1 STPPRKPARTAAQ
14 VPSPSKW
21 GEVVSSLPV
30 VRLSEQSSLGS
41 PSKRLGFS
49 PQVGFGDASL
59 SLWSPEPLAKPKA
72 PGQSALASEFWR
84 THERYALQRS
94 REAARQAEI
103 KKEEIPQTTHSE
115 TTIQSQTQVQWKPG
129 VQSSPSLE
137 AYLPTLA
144 TRSEPLTLPVAAQE
158 AHPPQAP
165 PRKPPAAEEAY
176 EQLLEGLA
184 RRLAASPAEDR
195 PKDSAAQRMAAAAWH
210 HAAAAAA
217 AQPWPEDAWSKSDE
231 KPVDLRGLEEMLN
244 FLQRRA
250 EAQTNELRHFK
261 DELAARS
268 HMAKVFNEG

>member
-1 STPPRKPARTAAQ
+1 
-14 VPSPSKW
+14 
-21 GEVVSSLPV
+21 
-30 VRLSEQSSLGS
+30 
-41 PSKRLGFS
+41 
-49 PQVGFGDASL
+49 VGFGDASL
-59 SLWSPEPLAKPKA
+59 PLWSPEPLAKPKA
-72 PGQSALASEFWR
+72 PGQSVLASEFWR

-103 KKEEIPQTTHSE
+103 KKNSEEIPQTSHNLHNDA
-115 TTIQSQTQVQWKPG
+115 TIHSQTQVQWQPA

-137 AYLPTLA
+137 AYLPSTLA
-144 TRSEPLTLPVAAQE
+144 RSEPLTLPVPAAKE
-158 AHPPQAP
+158 PHPPQVQAP
-165 PRKPPAAEEAY
+165 PRKQQPPAEEAY

-184 RRLAASPAEDR
+184 RRLAASPAKER

-231 KPVDLRGLEEMLN
+231 KPVDMRGLEEMLD

>member
-1 STPPRKPARTAAQ
+1 MASPMSIKTPRSSTPPRKPARTAAQ

-41 PSKRLGFS
+41 PSKHLGFS

-103 KKEEIPQTTHSE
+103 KKHSEETPQTTRNE
-115 TTIQSQTQVQWKPG
+115 TTIQSETQVHWKPG
-129 VQSSPSLE
+129 VQLSPSLE
-137 AYLPTLA
+137 AYLPPTLA
-144 TRSEPLTLPVAAQE
+144 TRSEPLTLPVAPAE
-158 AHPPQAP
+158 AHPSQVQAP
-165 PRKPPAAEEAY
+165 PRKQPPPAEEAY

-195 PKDSAAQRMAAAAWH
+195 AKDSAAQRMAAAA
-210 HAAAAAA
+210 
-217 AQPWPEDAWSKSDE
+217 
-231 KPVDLRGLEEMLN
+231 RGS
-244 FLQRRA
+244 QRPGTMQRQLPLPSPGQRTPGA
-250 EAQTNELRHFK
+250 SRTRN
-261 DELAARS
+261 RS
-268 HMAKVFNEG
+268 TCAVWKRC